1 MEIIKALI
9 FMASTVLMG
18 LVIFFAPTVSG
29 GVCVFYVSI
38 LSGYLGLDVWSMIN
52 KTRNL
57 PEGEFKNIKAGRY
70 ILCVCCYTVLSICAY
85 IMTGRT
91 GADLGTL
98 FNVLL
103 SAVFVM
109 VAILLAGLEG
119 NKIAMN
125 YKTGEHDVK
134 EAGSER

>member
-1 MEIIKALI
+1 MEIIKAVI
-9 FMASTVLMG
+9 FLASSVLMG
-18 LVIFFAPTVSG
+18 LVIFFAPNVSG
-29 GVCVFYVSI
+29 GVCVFYAMI

-52 KTRNL
+52 KTL
-57 PEGEFKNIKAGRY
+57 SMPEGEYKSIKAGRY
-70 ILCVCCYTVLSICAY
+70 VLCVCCYMALAVCAY
-85 IMTGRT
+85 IESARSGI
-91 GADLGTL
+91 DLSTL

-125 YKTGEHDVK
+125 YKAAENNSIND
-134 EAGSER
+134 R